1 MDYYSDDELSQD
13 LTKNDTIDIARYIN
27 KLAIYAR
34 SPHTDGFSAC
44 SCKHD
49 LYMLKCLIED
59 IYKTLPDFPQQEKEW
74 EQARLVEILKK

>member
-1 MDYYSDDELSQD
+1 MNEDFQTDN

-27 KLAIYAR
+27 RLARAAND
-34 SPHTDGFSAC
+34 PHNDGFTQC

-59 IYKTLPDFPQQEKEW
+59 IYKELPEFPQQEKEW
-74 EQARLVEILKK
+74 EQARLLEILKK